1 MPETQQLIASDG
13 LVARPSGNWVKRKHH
28 YLDRYCG
35 ITATGMKNKWPRRVY
50 LDVMAGPGKCE
61 IENTGEEL
69 PGSPLIAL
77 KHEFTDWVFVENDPV
92 LADALAKRVKKVNPK
107 ARVIQGDWTALV
119 SKGELDFDNA
129 LVVAFVDPTG
139 IQHVPWDALQQLL
152 KGNRTIDLLMTI
164 QYAMGITLNAN
175 NYIES
180 QTEQTVLDR
189 FLAERRWRD
198 WHCKSPTEFKDKTL
212 DVLFEK
218 LRGIG
223 FAYGGQQTIQANKR
237 PLYRL
242 ALFSRNPLAEK
253 FWKEIIRV
261 DETGQREFKL

>member
-1 MPETQQLIASDG
+1 
-13 LVARPSGNWVKRKHH
+13 
-28 YLDRYCG
+28 
-35 ITATGMKNKWPRRVY
+35 MKNKWPRRVY
-50 LDVMAGPGKCE
+50 LDVMAGPGKCK

-77 KHEFTDWVFVENDPV
+77 KHEFTDWVFVESDLV
-92 LADALAKRVKKVNPK
+92 LADALSKRVKKMNPK
-107 ARVIQGDWTALV
+107 ACVIQGDWTALV

-139 IQHVPWDALQQLL
+139 IQHVPWDALQRLL

-180 QTEQTVLDR
+180 QAEETALDR
-189 FLAERRWRD
+189 FLGERQWRD
-198 WHCKSPTEFKDKTL
+198 WQWKDASDLKDQVLARFFQKMEALQFKTSLQKTI
-212 DVLFEK
+212 E
-218 LRGIG
+218 
-223 FAYGGQQTIQANKR
+223 AGGR

-242 ALFSRNPLAEK
+242 ALFSRHPKADE
-253 FWKEIIRV
+253 FWQKIITV
-261 DETGQREFKL
+261 DETGQKELL

>member
-1 MPETQQLIASDG
+1 MSSPQQLIASDG
-13 LVARPSGNWVKRKHH
+13 LVARPSGSWVRRKHH

-50 LDVMAGPGKCE
+50 LDVMAGPGLCK

-77 KHEFTDWVFVENDPV
+77 EHEFTDWLFIESDPV
-92 LADALAKRVKKVNPK
+92 LADALSKRVGKVNPK
-107 ARVIQGDWTALV
+107 ARVIQGDWTTLV
-119 SKGELDFDNA
+119 SKGQLDFPNA

-139 IQHVPWDALQQLL
+139 IQQVPWDALQRLL

-180 QTEQTVLDR
+180 QQEQTAIDQ
-189 FLAERRWRD
+189 FLGERQWRD
-198 WHCKSPTEFKDKTL
+198 WHCRNASDFKDQ
-212 DVLFEK
+212 VLARFFQKMEA
-218 LRGIG
+218 LRFKGSR
-223 FAYGGQQTIQANKR
+223 QQTVEADGR

-242 ALFSRNPLAEK
+242 ALFSRHPKADE
-253 FWKEIIRV
+253 FWQKIITV
-261 DETGQREFKL
+261 DETGQKELL

>member
-1 MPETQQLIASDG
+1 MSSPQQLIASDG
-13 LVARPSGNWVKRKHH
+13 LVTRPSGSWVRRKHH

-50 LDVMAGPGKCE
+50 LDVMAGPGLCK

-77 KHEFTDWVFVENDPV
+77 EHEFTDWLFIESDPE
-92 LADALAKRVKKVNPK
+92 LADALGKRVTKVNPK
-107 ARVIQGDWTALV
+107 ALVVQEDWTALI
-119 SKGELDFDNA
+119 SKGKLDFDNA

-139 IQHVPWDALQQLL
+139 IQQVPWDALQRLL
-152 KGNRTIDLLMTI
+152 KGNRPIDLLMTI

-180 QTEQTVLDR
+180 QQEQTALDQ
-189 FLAERRWRD
+189 FLGDRQWRK
-198 WHCKSPTEFKDKTL
+198 WRCKTATEFKDKAL
-212 DVLFEK
+212 DLLFEK
-218 LRGIG
+218 LRALG
-223 FAYGGQQTIQANKR
+223 FVCGGQQTIRANKR

-253 FWKEIIRV
+253 FWKEIIRI
-261 DETGQREFKL
+261 DEDGQRELL

>member
-1 MPETQQLIASDG
+1 MSSQQQLIASDG
-13 LVARPSGNWVKRKHH
+13 LVARPSGSWVRRKHH

-35 ITATGMKNKWPRRVY
+35 ITAKAMKKWSRRVY
-50 LDVMAGPGKCE
+50 LDVMAGPGLCK
-61 IENTGEEL
+61 IKNTGEEL
-69 PGSPLIAL
+69 PGSPLTAL
-77 KHEFTDWVFVENDPV
+77 KHPFTDWVFIESVPV
-92 LADALAKRVKKVNPK
+92 LADALAKRVAKVNPK
-107 ARVIQGDWTALV
+107 ARVIQNDWTALI

-139 IQHVPWDALQQLL
+139 IQQVPWDALQRLL

-164 QYAMGITLNAN
+164 QYAMGITLNAR

-180 QTEQTVLDR
+180 KAQQTMLDH
-189 FLAERRWRD
+189 FLGDRQWRE
-198 WHCKSPTEFKDKTL
+198 WRCKTSTEFKDKTL
-212 DVLFEK
+212 DLYFEK

-223 FAYGGQQTIQANKR
+223 FVYGGQQTIRANKR

-253 FWKEIIRV
+253 FWKEIIRI
-261 DETGQREFKL
+261 DEDGQRELL